1 MSVTCVACALRRM
14 KALAKKVEASE
25 NNVLQY
31 NRDRDELV
39 NWEWYVQR
47 ITDPALVKYSMA
59 TLKAN
64 ESRCQGG
71 AT

>member
-1 MSVTCVACALRRM
+1 MSVDCALRM
-14 KALAKKVEASE
+14 KALAERVGAPE

-47 ITDPALVKYSMA
+47 ITDPAN
-59 TLKAN
+59 TH
-64 ESRCQGG
+64 
-71 AT
+71 